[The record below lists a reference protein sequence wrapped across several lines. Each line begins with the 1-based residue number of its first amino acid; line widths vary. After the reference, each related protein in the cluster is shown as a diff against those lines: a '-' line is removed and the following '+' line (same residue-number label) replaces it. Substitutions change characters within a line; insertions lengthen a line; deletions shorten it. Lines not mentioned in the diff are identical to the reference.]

1 MNLWIRGFVFFNVTN
16 RFGLLN
22 TSLYILCMCYLCCRL
37 IFMNWVFILSFK
49 LAHCFDKKYPPSY
62 LPYTVFPQNINCF
75 SKAEVLKIHKSAW
88 YVNRIVGVEIIKG
101 GNYWRKYDISY
112 TYVIIVG
119 MILITNVIFI
129 ASPSD

>member
-1 MNLWIRGFVFFNVTN
+1 MLTI
-16 RFGLLN
+16 
-22 TSLYILCMCYLCCRL
+22 
-37 IFMNWVFILSFK
+37 
-49 LAHCFDKKYPPSY
+49 D
-62 LPYTVFPQNINCF
+62 
-75 SKAEVLKIHKSAW
+75 KSAS
-88 YVNRIVGVEIIKG
+88 YVNRIVDVEIFKG